1 MAEDRAPIS
10 PSPSRNQRVSTSP
23 STHSRVPSG
32 RRRVGAS
39 DVLLIERASALIE
52 ELGTELDTQL
62 RAEGRAGERLRLLR
76 ETTNR
81 ITRTANDAI
90 HAYGRARRAI
100 DAAIERDDANRAD
113 AVAMRRRLQV
123 ARKQLLG
130 TLAVASERYPSSDD
144 PVADPTPSVG
154 VDDAT

>member
-1 MAEDRAPIS
+1 M
-10 PSPSRNQRVSTSP
+10 
-23 STHSRVPSG
+23 PSG
-32 RRRVGAS
+32 RRRVGGS

-52 ELGTELDTQL
+52 ELGAELDMQL
-62 RAEGRAGERLRLLR
+62 RTEGREGERLRLLR
-76 ETTNR
+76 ATTNR

-113 AVAMRRRLQV
+113 ALAMRRRLQV

-130 TLAVASERYPSSDD
+130 TLAVASERYPASDD
-144 PVADPTPSVG
+144 AAADPTVP
-154 VDDAT
+154 DRAEDAT